1 MQLLKTRFFLGGESS
16 QLKKENDGKL
26 TRREQYRL
34 ASERDKKWLTGLNLS
49 KLDNILWPLYIAFIC
64 LNFLD
69 LYTTSL
75 ALSNALVFQERNV
88 LAARLFA
95 ENFQGFLFA
104 LLIKFAPT
112 FPLFYVVFLG
122 DPENK
127 HTYQIKLIKVAA
139 IAALIVGDGFYVWV
153 VLVNNIPV
161 LLSGSIGYVQK

>member
-1 MQLLKTRFFLGGESS
+1 MSWTFGRKFI
-16 QLKKENDGKL
+16 QLKAEYSGKL
-26 TRREQYRL
+26 TRGEQYRL
-34 ASERDKKWLTGLNLS
+34 ASERDKRWITS
-49 KLDNILWPLYIAFIC
+49 LDLRKIDDILWPLYIAFIC

-75 ALSNALVFQERNV
+75 ALSNALVFQERNI

-95 ENFQGFLFA
+95 MNFQGFLFA

-112 FPLFYVVFLG
+112 FPLFYAVFLG

-127 HTYQIKLIKVAA
+127 HAYQIRLIKVAA
-139 IAALIVGDGFYVWV
+139 VAALIVGDAFYVWV
-153 VLVNNIPV
+153 VLLNNIPV